1 MKRSL
6 NFAMIGTIMTMAIL
20 VIGVGLA
27 VELTA
32 QSAFAMTMMPGNQT
46 NGKMMSGN
54 VTSGMMKGNES
65 GGKMMSGNV
74 TSGMMKGN
82 ETGGMMNGNQT
93 TPPML
98 PKK

>member
-1 MKRSL
+1 MV
-6 NFAMIGTIMTMAIL
+6 GTTMTMAIL

-27 VELTA
+27 MKLTA

-46 NGKMMSGN
+46 
-54 VTSGMMKGNES
+54 
-65 GGKMMSGNV
+65 GGKMMSGNA

-82 ETGGMMNGNQT
+82 ETGGKMMSGNATSGMMKGNQT
-93 TPPML
+93 TPPIL

>member
-6 NFAMIGTIMTMAIL
+6 NVAMVGIIVTGAIL
-20 VIGVGLA
+20 IIGVGLS
-27 VELTA
+27 VKLTT
-32 QSAFAMTMMPGNQT
+32 QSAYALTMMPGNQT
-46 NGKMMSGN
+46 
-54 VTSGMMKGNES
+54 
-65 GGKMMSGNV
+65 GGKMMSGNA

-82 ETGGMMNGNQT
+82 ETGGKMMSGNATSGMMKGNLT

>member
-6 NFAMIGTIMTMAIL
+6 NFAMVGTIMTMAIL
-20 VIGVGLA
+20 VTGVGLA
-27 VELTA
+27 A
-32 QSAFAMTMMPGNQT
+32 QSASAMTMMPGNQT
-46 NGKMMSGN
+46 SGKMMSGN
-54 VTSGMMKGNES
+54 A
-65 GGKMMSGNV
+65 

-82 ETGGMMNGNQT
+82 ETGGKMNGNQT

>member
-6 NFAMIGTIMTMAIL
+6 NFAVIGTIMTMAIL

-27 VELTA
+27 LELTA

-54 VTSGMMKGNES
+54 VTSGMMKGNE
-65 GGKMMSGNV
+65 
-74 TSGMMKGN
+74 
-82 ETGGMMNGNQT
+82 TGGMMNGNQT
-93 TPPML
+93 TPPRL